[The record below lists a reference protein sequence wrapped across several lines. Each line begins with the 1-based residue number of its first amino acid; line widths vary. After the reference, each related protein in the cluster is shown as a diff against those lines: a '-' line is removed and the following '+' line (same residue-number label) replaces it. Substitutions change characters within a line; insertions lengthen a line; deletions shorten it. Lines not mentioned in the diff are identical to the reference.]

1 MAYRFTTPPEL
12 VLAETNHPA
21 LEAYWQPYGKR
32 PYLPAAAGEGLA
44 CLSEARAW
52 AEFCEQEH
60 RDVLVAAGS
69 RKTVD
74 TARLAAAL
82 APHAPAV
89 VAVPSEDPGAA
100 LAPAVFCED
109 DASGGA
115 GLDSL
120 LLVSAD
126 SPGPGLWR
134 CAVPLPAVLVAVP
147 VGGTWGRTGLNAL
160 ARAFDALMAAGAFA
174 LTDTRALGAVRTVF
188 EYLPLLAGG
197 EPFPA
202 GEPPL
207 LAASLEAGLAAR
219 NAGAERFSLLGVI
232 REREGGAQPGWGP
245 ARALQD
251 CLCPAGRG
259 RFQTEGNPALART
272 CAALGRAI
280 GSLSADTPDFVAA
293 EVFRKALA
301 DLCRLCGLPASG
313 PGSDPVAGPRP

>member
-12 VLAETNHPA
+12 VLAETNHPALA

-188 EYLPLLAGG
+188 EYLPLLA
-197 EPFPA
+197 
-202 GEPPL
+202 
-207 LAASLEAGLAAR
+207 
-219 NAGAERFSLLGVI
+219 
-232 REREGGAQPGWGP
+232 
-245 ARALQD
+245 
-251 CLCPAGRG
+251 
-259 RFQTEGNPALART
+259 RT

>member
-115 GLDSL
+115 GLDSR

-174 LTDTRALGAVRTVF
+174 LRAGAVSRRKGT
-188 EYLPLLAGG
+188 PPWPG
-197 EPFPA
+197 PA
-202 GEPPL
+202 PSWAAP
-207 LAASLEAGLAAR
+207 LAACPP
-219 NAGAERFSLLGVI
+219 I
-232 REREGGAQPGWGP
+232 RLISSRPKCSGKPWP
-245 ARALQD
+245 I
-251 CLCPAGRG
+251 
-259 RFQTEGNPALART
+259 
-272 CAALGRAI
+272 CAA
-280 GSLSADTPDFVAA
+280 FAA
-293 EVFRKALA
+293 
-301 DLCRLCGLPASG
+301 CPLPA
-313 PGSDPVAGPRP
+313 PDPIPLPVRGHDRQP

>member
-134 CAVPLPAVLVAVP
+134 S
-147 VGGTWGRTGLNAL
+147 
-160 ARAFDALMAAGAFA
+160 AR
-174 LTDTRALGAVRTVF
+174 RPR
-188 EYLPLLAGG
+188 
-197 EPFPA
+197 
-202 GEPPL
+202 
-207 LAASLEAGLAAR
+207 
-219 NAGAERFSLLGVI
+219 
-232 REREGGAQPGWGP
+232 GGARRGNVGPDGPECPGPRLRRPDG
-245 ARALQD
+245 RRR
-251 CLCPAGRG
+251 LCPDGYAGPGGCPDGLRIPAPLGRRRTLSGRG
-259 RFQTEGNPALART
+259 
-272 CAALGRAI
+272 AAAFG
-280 GSLSADTPDFVAA
+280 GVP
-293 EVFRKALA
+293 
-301 DLCRLCGLPASG
+301 GSG
-313 PGSDPVAGPRP
+313 PGGPQCRRGTVFPFGRDPGAGGRRAAGLGPGSGPPGLPLPCGPGPFPDGREPRPGPDLRRPGPRHWQPVRRYA